1 MSLNFLNFE
10 IIRFD
15 VLDSTNNYA
24 ANLIKASNPEEG
36 VVILTNWQS
45 AGKGQRGNVWQA
57 NASENLTLSVILKP
71 EIRVRNSFQL
81 NVVMSL
87 AVLDTLKEFG
97 LDAIIKWPNDIYVGN
112 EKIAGILIE
121 NSISGDRIKYSI
133 LGLGLNVNQISFHQV
148 NATSIAKCT
157 GKNIELK
164 AVEELILNHLKRS
177 YLRLKM
183 GQYATLKNEYYR
195 NMLGFQ
201 EIRSYEDVSGIF
213 DGVILGFDEQGNL
226 KINVNQTV
234 RTYAFKEVKFLFN
247 SQNSSSID

>member
-45 AGKGQRGNVWQA
+45 AGKGQRGNVWQSNA
-57 NASENLTLSVILKP
+57 NENLTLSVILKP
-71 EIRVRNSFQL
+71 EISVGNSFQL

-87 AVLDTLKEFG
+87 AVIETLKELG
-97 LDAIIKWPNDIYVGN
+97 VGANIKWPNDIYVEN

-121 NSISGDRIKYSI
+121 NSVSGDRIKYAI
-133 LGLGLNVNQISFHQV
+133 LGLGLNVNQTTFNEVS
-148 NATSIAKCT
+148 ATSIAKCK

-164 AVEELILNHLKRS
+164 AVEDLILKHLKRN
-177 YLRLKM
+177 YIRFKT
-183 GQYATLKNEYYR
+183 GQYATLKNEYYQH
-195 NMLGFQ
+195 MLGFQ
-201 EIRSYEDVSGIF
+201 EIRVFEDVSGKF
-213 DGVILGFDEQGNL
+213 NGVILGFDEQGNL

-247 SQNSSSID
+247 AQNSSSVD